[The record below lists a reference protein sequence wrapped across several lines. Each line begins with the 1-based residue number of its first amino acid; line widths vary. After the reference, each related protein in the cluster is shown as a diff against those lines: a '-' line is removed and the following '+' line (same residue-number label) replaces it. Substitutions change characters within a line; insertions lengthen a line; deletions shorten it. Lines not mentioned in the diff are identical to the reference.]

1 MPYEDRDMCRR
12 RLCDPGGRDES
23 DAAASQGTPW
33 VDSHHWKL
41 GRGKEGFFPTQGKF
55 QREHSLANT
64 DFRLLASRIGKKNI
78 FL

>member
-41 GRGKEGFFPTQGKF
+41 GRGKEGFQLETQRDHGP
-55 QREHSLANT
+55 ANT
-64 DFRLLASRIGKKNI
+64 LMLDISPQTTRE
-78 FL
+78 